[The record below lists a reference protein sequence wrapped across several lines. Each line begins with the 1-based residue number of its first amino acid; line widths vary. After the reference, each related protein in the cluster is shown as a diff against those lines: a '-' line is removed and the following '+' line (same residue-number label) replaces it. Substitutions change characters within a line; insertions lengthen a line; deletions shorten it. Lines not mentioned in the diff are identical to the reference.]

1 VESDLLRT
9 KRDWENNAHADPL
22 RAILAIPPGQSWD
35 ENDFF
40 ETGKR
45 EIEIVLRHA
54 RSRGLTLEMAGPALD
69 FGCGVGRLTQ
79 ALAEH
84 FEKVHGTDIS
94 QGMIDLAN
102 TYNQHVSSCHYQVN
116 SADLRAYPRDYFTF
130 IYSSIVLQHIPPK
143 ATKHY
148 IAEFMRT
155 LKPSG
160 VLIFQIPSDHK
171 ASVLTK
177 LRMVARPRSRFIE
190 GAEKIRLTQRKHNR
204 SYMHSIPEHVVSC
217 LVRSQGGRVVDVQ
230 LTNSESRAGT
240 DDLLY
245 LDHEPLSGFVSKQYI
260 VTKPQQSMQR
270 PVWV

>member
-1 VESDLLRT
+1 MQSDLLRT
-9 KRDWENNAHADPL
+9 KRDWENNARADPL
-22 RAILAIPPGQSWD
+22 RAILAIPPGQNWD
-35 ENDFF
+35 EHDFF

-84 FEKVHGTDIS
+84 FQKVHGTDIS

-102 TYNQHVSSCHYQVN
+102 TYNQHTSSCHYQVN
-116 SADLRAYPRDYFTF
+116 STDLRVYPSNYFTF
-130 IYSSIVLQHIPPK
+130 IYSSIVLQHIPPE
-143 ATKHY
+143 AAKHY

-155 LKPSG
+155 LIPSG
-160 VLIFQIPSDHK
+160 VSIFQIPSSHK
-171 ASVLTK
+171 ASILTK

-190 GAEKIRLTQRKHNR
+190 AAEKIGLTQHKHNR
-204 SYMHSIPEHVVSC
+204 SYMHCIPEHVVSA
-217 LVRSQGGRVVDVQ
+217 LVSSQGGRVIDVQ
-230 LTNSESRAGT
+230 LTNSESRGGT

-260 VTKPQQSMQR
+260 VTKSQ
-270 PVWV
+270 